1 MPDPLQTLLC
11 ASLSLPDVSGGAPD
25 WVHLLPRGEVR
36 TFDGRGPYRVTD
48 APAVMMASF
57 ADPRGLPI
65 DENHATDLAAPAGH
79 PAPARG
85 WIKEMQLRLDG
96 IWGRVEWTEAGRA
109 LVADRAYRGISP
121 VLMHDKATG
130 QITRIARASLVNTP
144 NLRDL
149 IALHSQQDMKM
160 NDMERLA
167 EAVGLEA
174 GATVDQMIDA
184 IKAMKTAKT
193 DTATAAMQ
201 SAIGEIG
208 VALGVQQG
216 ADLVAIVA
224 AANAAKTAGRS
235 EVAALQSELAA
246 VTTRL
251 NGITE
256 SAARER
262 ATTFVDGEIKRGR
275 VGIKPLRD
283 HYISMHMADA
293 ARVEKEIGAM
303 PVLGAS
309 GAAVLPPAAKDGQVS
324 LNAEQTAVAKA
335 LGVDL
340 KTYAATLQAEQKET
354 V

>member
-1 MPDPLQTLLC
+1 MTQSPQSFHIALMAALAMPELGSVPE
-11 ASLSLPDVSGGAPD
+11 
-25 WVHLLPRGEVR
+25 WVHILPAGPEVP
-36 TFDGRGPYRVTD
+36 TYDGRGPYRYAD
-48 APAVMMASF
+48 GAAIIAASLSRK
-57 ADPRGLPI
+57 PRLVV
-65 DENHATDLAAPAGH
+65 DENHSTEIEARQGRSS
-79 PAPARG
+79 PARG
-85 WIKEMQLRLDG
+85 YVTAMESRVDG
-96 IWGRVEWTEAGRA
+96 IWAQVDWNPSGRA
-109 LVADRAYRGISP
+109 LLSDRAYWGLSP
-121 VLMHDKATG
+121 VIEHDAQG
-130 QITRIARASLVNTP
+130 RIALVRSIALTNEP
-144 NLRDL
+144 NLRGL
-149 IALHSQQDMKM
+149 AALNQENSM

-167 EAVGLEA
+167 EAMGLEA

-216 ADLVAIVA
+216 ADLAAIVA

-256 SAARER
+256 SASRER

-283 HYISMHMADA
+283 HYISMHMAEA

-309 GAAVLPPAAKDGQVS
+309 GAAVLPPTAKDGQVS